1 MILRRE
7 VQKIRSGKWEE
18 LEELEKKW
26 QELERR
32 AGHPEGKKR
41 YRGMSAPHDLDTMI
55 IEVEWECL
63 AAISPSIHCRELPDI
78 ASPTTLLP
86 RPVEQAEDFQRGLN
100 ERSD

>member
-32 AGHPEGKKR
+32 AGHPDGKKR

-55 IEVEWECL
+55 I
-63 AAISPSIHCRELPDI
+63 
-78 ASPTTLLP
+78 
-86 RPVEQAEDFQRGLN
+86 
-100 ERSD
+100 